1 MAVFTVTTA
10 VDVVN
15 EGDGVLS
22 LREAVQQANATAA
35 SDTILFA
42 GALEGQTLTLTRGQ
56 LDLTGD
62 LAIDGDRNN
71 DGSEVTISGGDASR
85 VLAISG
91 SDTDVGLNELTIAD
105 GNTIDSRIGNA
116 GGAGILANAGVGLT
130 LSGCTLQGNDAYYGA
145 GSGGALFAAAGRA
158 RSRSSAASS
167 AGTEPMTAAAS
178 SSRAPTSRSTRPSSV
193 RTAHSTRPRAAMTV
207 QVAASP
213 LRPASRPSPAR
224 PSPPTRAG
232 SWAAASGSATVPSA
246 WSTARSR
253 ATPPARSTAAA
264 VGSTPRAT
272 SRWRT

>member
-145 GSGGALFAAAGRA
+145 GSGGALFAAAGR
-158 RSRSSAASS
+158 RGRD
-167 AGTEPMTAAAS
+167 
-178 SSRAPTSRSTRPSSV
+178 RAQR
-193 RTAHSTRPRAAMTV
+193 HPRE
-207 QVAASP
+207 QS
-213 LRPASRPSPAR
+213 L
-224 PSPPTRAG
+224 
-232 SWAAASGSATVPSA
+232 
-246 WSTARSR
+246 
-253 ATPPARSTAAA
+253 
-264 VGSTPRAT
+264 
-272 SRWRT
+272 

>member
-71 DGSEVTISGGDASR
+71 DGSEVTISG
-85 VLAISG
+85 

-116 GGAGILANAGVGLT
+116 GGAGILANAGVGLTLSGCT

-253 ATPPARSTAAA
+253 ATPPA
-264 VGSTPRAT
+264 
-272 SRWRT
+272 